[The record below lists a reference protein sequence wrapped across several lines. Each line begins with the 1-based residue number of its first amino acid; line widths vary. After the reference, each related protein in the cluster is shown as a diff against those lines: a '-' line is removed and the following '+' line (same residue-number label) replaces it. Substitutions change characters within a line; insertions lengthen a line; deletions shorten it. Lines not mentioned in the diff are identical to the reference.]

1 MRYVEVE
8 QLENKMDIILF
19 IVSGKN
25 ASHVNLVR
33 GDKKFVQ
40 KTLEQVYGISKVDI
54 QILFSS
60 GRYEINK
67 MAFTVHENFNSVKK
81 DMDSLKSILAVLMD
95 IQRFQTGEYVKIL
108 RDTIIHMERTIQNIY
123 TNFSE

>member
-1 MRYVEVE
+1 M
-8 QLENKMDIILF
+8 
-19 IVSGKN
+19 
-25 ASHVNLVR
+25 VR

-67 MAFTVHENFNSVKK
+67 MTFTVHENFNSVKK
-81 DMDSLKSILAVLMD
+81 DMDSLKSMLAVLMD